1 MILFLQKIIRKKSTK
16 DLDDSKR
23 FHILASVKGKD
34 ISSTIKTY
42 KTMTNYDKIHYGEQI
57 NLIKETLP
65 IVLDFSKENIYKVT
79 MEVDIIGGGF
89 IVRFTRDAPHAQYHC
104 ERRTYKFSYWDDIKE
119 LKSKIN
125 KLKRFLKSKC
135 VYEFHFGISND

>member
-1 MILFLQKIIRKKSTK
+1 
-16 DLDDSKR
+16 
-23 FHILASVKGKD
+23 
-34 ISSTIKTY
+34 
-42 KTMTNYDKIHYGEQI
+42 MTNYDKIHYGEQI

-89 IVRFTRDAPHAQYHC
+89 IVRFTRDAPRAQYYC